1 MILPKFGLRSLYNYA
16 DDNIIGISYSY
27 VSILKSWLEKYIEI
41 AIEWFEKIIYK
52 QTPQNCRQW

>member
-1 MILPKFGLRSLYNYA
+1 MILPKFDGLLSLYNYA

-27 VSILKSWLEKYIEI
+27 ISILKSWLEKYIEI

-52 QTPQNCRQW
+52 QTP